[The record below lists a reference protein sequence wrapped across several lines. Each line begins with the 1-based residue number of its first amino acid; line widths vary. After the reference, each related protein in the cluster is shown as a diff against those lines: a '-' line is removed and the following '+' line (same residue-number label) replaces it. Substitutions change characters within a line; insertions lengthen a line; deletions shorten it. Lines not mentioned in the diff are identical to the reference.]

1 MMSDRF
7 LQDVI
12 STGVGGLQSVP
23 NVVLELFRL
32 EKVGEEDR
40 C

>member
-12 STGVGGLQSVP
+12 SARIGGSQGVP

-32 EKVGEEDR
+32 EKVGEEDGR
-40 C
+40 